1 MGIAYSTTN
10 GHKKGKHLSYEDR
23 MLIQIRLKDGYSL
36 RAIARELTCSPT
48 TISNEIKR
56 GSTLL
61 YNGTK
66 RRYKASRGQKVYEEN
81 RKASCHHY
89 SYLDKKAFIE
99 LVEKKFFSTGW
110 FLDVCAG
117 NALIAGDFTRNQ
129 VVCTKTLYNY
139 VDMGLLNIRNHNL
152 PMKLRRK
159 TKKHLLRLNKRK
171 LGRSIEER
179 PKEIEERKEFGHWE
193 CNLVIGAKPGQDE
206 ALLTLLERKTRE
218 FMIVKLPD
226 KSAKSVMAAFETLL
240 DEIQRTLR
248 SVLHNNYD
256 GQWFRVCDLS
266 NLEKAAETLYTMRIQ
281 GSVECH
287 NGLIRRFIPKGKRI
301 GFLHS
306 RRRL

>member
-99 LVEKKFFSTGW
+99 LVEKKFFSTGGS
-110 FLDVCAG
+110 L
-117 NALIAGDFTRNQ
+117 
-129 VVCTKTLYNY
+129 
-139 VDMGLLNIRNHNL
+139 M
-152 PMKLRRK
+152 
-159 TKKHLLRLNKRK
+159 
-171 LGRSIEER
+171 
-179 PKEIEERKEFGHWE
+179 
-193 CNLVIGAKPGQDE
+193 
-206 ALLTLLERKTRE
+206 
-218 FMIVKLPD
+218 
-226 KSAKSVMAAFETLL
+226 SARAM
-240 DEIQRTLR
+240 
-248 SVLHNNYD
+248 
-256 GQWFRVCDLS
+256 LS
-266 NLEKAAETLYTMRIQ
+266 
-281 GSVECH
+281 
-287 NGLIRRFIPKGKRI
+287 
-301 GFLHS
+301 
-306 RRRL
+306 

>member
-1 MGIAYSTTN
+1 
-10 GHKKGKHLSYEDR
+10 

-179 PKEIEERKEFGHWE
+179 PKEVEERKEFGHWE

-240 DEIQRTLR
+240 DEYGEHFGGIFKIITTDNG
-248 SVLHNNYD
+248 SE
-256 GQWFRVCDLS
+256 FADLS
-266 NLEKAAETLYTMRIQ
+266 NFEKAAETLYTMRIPTPRA
-281 GSVECH
+281 
-287 NGLIRRFIPKGKRI
+287 IKAP
-301 GFLHS
+301 
-306 RRRL
+306 

>member
-89 SYLDKKAFIE
+89 SYLDEKAFIE
-99 LVEKKFFSTGW
+99 HIENKFFSTGW
-110 FLDVCAG
+110 SLDVCVG

-129 VVCTKTLYNY
+129 VVCAKTLYNY

-171 LGRSIEER
+171 LGRSIGER
-179 PKEIEERKEFGHWE
+179 PKEVEERKEFGHWE
-193 CNLVIGAKPGQDE
+193 CDLVIGAKSGQDE

-240 DEIQRTLR
+240 DEYGEHFGGFFKIITTDNG
-248 SVLHNNYD
+248 SE
-256 GQWFRVCDLS
+256 FADLS
-266 NLEKAAETLYTMRIQ
+266 NFEKAAETLYTMRIPTPRA
-281 GSVECH
+281 
-287 NGLIRRFIPKGKRI
+287 IKAP
-301 GFLHS
+301 
-306 RRRL
+306 

>member
-1 MGIAYSTTN
+1 MKHPLLEYSTRPNPRRNDTTGN
-10 GHKKGKHLSYEDR
+10 QRIFYHKWHKKGKHLSYEDR

-139 VDMGLLNIRNHNL
+139 VDMGLLNIRIHNL

-193 CNLVIGAKPGQDE
+193 CNLVIGAKSGQDE

-240 DEIQRTLR
+240 DEYGEHFGGIFKIITTDNG
-248 SVLHNNYD
+248 SE
-256 GQWFRVCDLS
+256 FADLS
-266 NLEKAAETLYTMRIQ
+266 NFEKAAETLYTMRIPTPRA
-281 GSVECH
+281 
-287 NGLIRRFIPKGKRI
+287 IKAP
-301 GFLHS
+301 
-306 RRRL
+306 

>member
-99 LVEKKFFSTGW
+99 LVEKKFCSTGRS
-110 FLDVCAG
+110 LDVCVG
-117 NALIAGDFTRNQ
+117 NALVSGTTI
-129 VVCTKTLYNY
+129 C
-139 VDMGLLNIRNHNL
+139 
-152 PMKLRRK
+152 P
-159 TKKHLLRLNKRK
+159 
-171 LGRSIEER
+171 
-179 PKEIEERKEFGHWE
+179 
-193 CNLVIGAKPGQDE
+193 
-206 ALLTLLERKTRE
+206 
-218 FMIVKLPD
+218 
-226 KSAKSVMAAFETLL
+226 
-240 DEIQRTLR
+240 
-248 SVLHNNYD
+248 
-256 GQWFRVCDLS
+256 
-266 NLEKAAETLYTMRIQ
+266 
-281 GSVECH
+281 
-287 NGLIRRFIPKGKRI
+287 
-301 GFLHS
+301 
-306 RRRL
+306 

>member
-36 RAIARELTCSPT
+36 RAIAREFTFSPIA
-48 TISNEIKR
+48 ISNETKR

-89 SYLDKKAFIE
+89 SYLDKKAFIDP
-99 LVEKKFFSTGW
+99 VEKKFFSTGW
-110 FLDVCAG
+110 SLDVCVG

-139 VDMGLLNIRNHNL
+139 VGMGLFNIRNHNL

-171 LGRSIEER
+171 LDRSIEAR
-179 PKEIEERKEFGHWE
+179 PKEVEERKEFGHWE
-193 CNLVIGAKPGQDE
+193 CDLVIGAKSGQNE

-240 DEIQRTLR
+240 DEYSEHFGAVFKTITADNG
-248 SVLHNNYD
+248 SEFA
-256 GQWFRVCDLS
+256 GLS
-266 NLEKAAETLYTMRIQ
+266 NLEKAAETLYTMRIPTPRA
-281 GSVECH
+281 
-287 NGLIRRFIPKGKRI
+287 IKAP
-301 GFLHS
+301 
-306 RRRL
+306 